1 MKRLLRGLLV
11 LPLLLA
17 VPAGADEPIACPIPA
32 ELALTDLS
40 LPASKA
46 ALARHQP
53 LRIVAL
59 GAAATEGSAAGD
71 PQWTYPARL
80 QVHLAAGLPGADI
93 IVINKGVA
101 HQTTAEMA
109 ARIERDVLTLHPAL
123 VIWDAGT
130 VDAARGLD
138 VDAFSEALG
147 GGLERLH
154 AAGIDIIVM
163 DMQYAPSTV
172 SIIDFAPYIDA
183 LRSAADLAGVP
194 VFNRFEVMHDW
205 GESGLFRYD
214 ETAPAARTATTRR
227 VYDCLAGGLADGL
240 VAALK

>member
-1 MKRLLRGLLV
+1 VKRLLLA
-11 LPLLLA
+11 LLLA
-17 VPAGADEPIACPIPA
+17 VPAAAAEPPACPIPA
-32 ELALTDLS
+32 ELALTGLS
-40 LPASKA
+40 LPAAKA
-46 ALARHQP
+46 ALARHEQ
-53 LRIVAL
+53 LKIVTL
-59 GAAATEGSAAGD
+59 GAGSTEGSAAGD
-71 PQWTYPARL
+71 PALTYPARL
-80 QVHLAAGLPGADI
+80 QARLAAALPGSEI
-93 IVINKGVA
+93 TVTNKGVA

-109 ARIERDVLTLHPAL
+109 ARLERDVLALHPAV

-138 VDAFSEALG
+138 VDAFGEALG

-172 SIIDFAPYIDA
+172 SIIDFAPYVDT
-183 LRSAADLAGVP
+183 LHSVADLAGVP

-205 GESGLFRYD
+205 GESGLFSYD
-214 ETAPAARTATTRR
+214 ETAPAARTATARR
-227 VYDCLAGGLADGL
+227 VYDCLAGGVADGL